1 MSEPRPSYAPEN
13 ATPGRP
19 RGRGWS
25 IAGII
30 SGVLAIVIVPVL
42 LGPLGLVFGI
52 VGFARGDRGLGIT
65 AIIVSFLGLVIGL
78 VVGLVLLSLMNQ
90 V

>member
-30 SGVLAIVIVPVL
+30 SGVLAIFLLPIV
-42 LGPLGLVFGI
+42 LGPSGVVFGI
-52 VGFARGDRGLGIT
+52 VGLVRGDRGLGIT
-65 AIIVSFLGLVIGL
+65 AVVVGVLGLVIGL
-78 VVGLVLLSLMNQ
+78 VVGVLLLSLTNQ
-90 V
+90 A